1 MPLLYGEG
9 EVKAFQRLRE
19 AIDKPLKGMS
29 YPYDRCL
36 THLTRLA
43 LTRVQ
48 ALGKTYFVTY
58 RMLKRRLSTYTI
70 AKTNLPAS
78 LTRAST
84 CYKRYMTGLM
94 ERMDKMSDVSFG

>member
-9 EVKAFQRLRE
+9 EVKAFQRLRD
-19 AIDKPLKGMS
+19 AIDKPFKGSVLSIRLMLNTLS
-29 YPYDRCL
+29 
-36 THLTRLA
+36 RLA

-48 ALGKTYFVTY
+48 ALRKTYFVTY
-58 RMLKRRLSTYTI
+58 CMLKRRLSTHTT

-84 CYKRYMTGLM
+84 FYNRYMTGLM
-94 ERMDKMSDVSFG
+94 ERMDKISDVSSG